1 MNWRWKRWQNGS
13 GQFRR
18 PKRNRMSKSP
28 EREIDE
34 DLVRQLTRLLE
45 ETGLTEIEYGRDGW
59 HIRVKGGVQNAAVTS
74 KVDNAPGAAPA
85 PDEDTPEPIDL
96 ANAITSPMVGIV
108 FTGPDSEA
116 PPFVKAGDEVKEGQT
131 LLLIEAMKVFNPI
144 TATKSGR
151 VVEILISNG
160 APVEFGEPLLILE

>member
-18 PKRNRMSKSP
+18 LKRNRMNESP

-59 HIRVKGGVQNAAVTS
+59 HIRVKGGVQKAAVTS
-74 KVDNAPGAAPA
+74 KVENAPGSAPA
-85 PDEDTPEPIDL
+85 TEAPPPAIDL

-108 FTGPDSEA
+108 FTGSDPEA